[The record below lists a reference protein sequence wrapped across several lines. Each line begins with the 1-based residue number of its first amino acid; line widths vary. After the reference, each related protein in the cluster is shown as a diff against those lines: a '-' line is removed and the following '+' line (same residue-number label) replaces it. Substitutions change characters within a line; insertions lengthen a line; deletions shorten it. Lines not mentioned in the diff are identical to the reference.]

1 MPFLGN
7 GLLKADQSITLRL
20 SSARW
25 NNISNQLCV
34 TSYVYFVS
42 TFMPERRNYNHT
54 TSLLFISLFNYYAN
68 LVANQLN
75 NYQFYLIL
83 KTLSNFLKSSPEK
96 RIKNKYTFAF
106 VNVRAVIV
114 CICDLFFWDFNFNSV
129 NLIFCCLPYKRKMA
143 IFDYSRF

>member
-1 MPFLGN
+1 MVSLKLIRALHFGCVVPDEIIFQTLCDFLCIF
-7 GLLKADQSITLRL
+7 A
-20 SSARW
+20 
-25 NNISNQLCV
+25 
-34 TSYVYFVS
+34 S

-83 KTLSNFLKSSPEK
+83 KTLSKFLKSSPEK
-96 RIKNKYTFAF
+96 RIKNKYTFAY